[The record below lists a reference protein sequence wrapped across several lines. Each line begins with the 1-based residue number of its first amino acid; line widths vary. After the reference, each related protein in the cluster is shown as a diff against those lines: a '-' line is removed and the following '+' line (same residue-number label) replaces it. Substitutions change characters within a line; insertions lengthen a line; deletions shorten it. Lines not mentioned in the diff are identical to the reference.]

1 MKGAHHRLP
10 LLFTTETIPIA
21 FSITRLWENA
31 MVLDAGCL
39 EQFEGMTPNYKRKD
53 GEGEKIK
60 KKNCI

>member
-1 MKGAHHRLP
+1 
-10 LLFTTETIPIA
+10 
-21 FSITRLWENA
+21 